1 MIVIQQLKI
10 LKILHV
16 THMNISTYYLID
28 RISLNDLVMYMY
40 MLTLGFSQLELCSN
54 VGQKPC

>member
-16 THMNISTYYLID
+16 THMNISNYYLID
-28 RISLNDLVMYMY
+28 RIILNDLIMYLY
-40 MLTLGFSQLELCSN
+40 MLTLGLRQL
-54 VGQKPC
+54 